1 MHVVDGIPIFS
12 SGKHPELAC
21 INPSISTACVFDF
34 DSEIFRSELTVM
46 VVQLQLKT

>member
-1 MHVVDGIPIFS
+1 MGFQSSQVANTQNYHVLTLRFQLLVF
-12 SGKHPELAC
+12 
-21 INPSISTACVFDF
+21 FDF